1 MSNSLLAA
9 ALSAITNNKIATYDD
24 NSKEK
29 IGECIKYNNKSFL
42 VGGKVYTSPRDGDIY
57 VETLSGMTV
66 SLYVDFNDTLDQ
78 VKARIPIEGVSPDQ
92 TRFVLDDK
100 QLEDER
106 TLTDYDMQDNSTL
119 QLVLK
124 LRDDDSSDE
133 IVALHFQSNHFA
145 PKYDRDFTDVN
156 DNGET
161 FFMRGN
167 FRYKRPCGWK
177 RFAINVLDKYEDNI
191 WLGAD
196 KSRQFPTSSVQD
208 EWPVSYHGTAEH
220 NCNSIAR
227 DGNFSCKKP
236 LPFGYGFYSTPDID
250 VASKYAV
257 KFTYEGDDYLVV
269 FQNRVNPKNLI
280 RIPNIETGIGEYWIS
295 PDGNNLRPYGICIK
309 KLE

>member
-1 MSNSLLAA
+1 MKPT
-9 ALSAITNNKIATYDD
+9 ALSAITNNNNKIATHDD

-100 QLEDER
+100 QLEDEQM
-106 TLTDYDMQDNSTL
+106 TTA
-119 QLVLK
+119 V
-124 LRDDDSSDE
+124 
-133 IVALHFQSNHFA
+133 IVALHFQSNHIA

-161 FFMRGN
+161 FMRGD

-236 LPFGYGFYSTPDID
+236 LPFGYRFYSTPDID
-250 VASKYAV
+250 VASKYAI

-269 FQNRVNPKNLI
+269 FQNRVNPENLI
-280 RIPNIETGIGEYWIS
+280 RISNIETGIGEY
-295 PDGNNLRPYGICIK
+295 
-309 KLE
+309 

>member
-1 MSNSLLAA
+1 
-9 ALSAITNNKIATYDD
+9 
-24 NSKEK
+24 
-29 IGECIKYNNKSFL
+29 
-42 VGGKVYTSPRDGDIY
+42 
-57 VETLSGMTV
+57 
-66 SLYVDFNDTLDQ
+66 
-78 VKARIPIEGVSPDQ
+78 
-92 TRFVLDDK
+92 
-100 QLEDER
+100 
-106 TLTDYDMQDNSTL
+106 MQDNSTL

-145 PKYDRDFTDVN
+145 PKYDRDFTDIC
-156 DNGET
+156 
-161 FFMRGN
+161 
-167 FRYKRPCGWK
+167 YQC
-177 RFAINVLDKYEDNI
+177 KYEDDNV

-196 KSRQFPTSSVQD
+196 KSRQFQTSSVQD
-208 EWPVSYHGTAEH
+208 KWPVSYHGTAEH

>member
-78 VKARIPIEGVSPDQ
+78 VKARIPIE
-92 TRFVLDDK
+92 
-100 QLEDER
+100 
-106 TLTDYDMQDNSTL
+106 DNSTL

-133 IVALHFQSNHFA
+133 IVA
-145 PKYDRDFTDVN
+145 Y
-156 DNGET
+156 T
-161 FFMRGN
+161 FNLIILLQNMIVILRM
-167 FRYKRPCGWK
+167 YKRPCGWK

-295 PDGNNLRPYGICIK
+295 PDGNNLRPTVSVLRNSSEDSQNAIN
-309 KLE
+309 